1 MDEANR
7 IHRQVFEA
15 TRSIIVESKGISESD
30 KEKRLEIINNIKF
43 VLRKFKR
50 KEIIDDFV
58 VGVERVSSSPG
69 KQIWKYIVYFTK
81 GEMIDNIYVSPENIE
96 TRISAEL
103 L

>member
-30 KEKRLEIINNIKF
+30 KEKRLEIIDK
-43 VLRKFKR
+43 VKVALRKFKR
-50 KEIIDDFV
+50 KKLIEDFV
-58 VGVERVSSSPG
+58 VGVEKVTSSPG
-69 KQIWKYIVYFTK
+69 KKLWKYVVYFTN
-81 GEMIDNIYVSPENIE
+81 GEMIDNIYVSLENIE
-96 TRISAEL
+96 IRISAEL